1 MSRSS
6 IAIVSPSFFP
16 MIGGIE
22 SYVHSVGK
30 ELVELGHEVH
40 VYTPDSVLGRKIPNH
55 NEQLDGII
63 VHRLD
68 VRIDLSY
75 RLRFWPDLLNELKR
89 DAPDIIHVY
98 SHDSYA
104 LLALMAAR
112 SGQVPFLVTTYGP
125 LETHSNYGVVETA
138 LFRTYDSLVAPP
150 LFRRCNLVMVRYPAI
165 AHWLV
170 SMHVARTKIRLE
182 PSGIPKDALGQ
193 RDGSAFRVRHHIG
206 GPLVLYLGR
215 ISSQKGVQ
223 YAVES
228 IKRVNRRFPDARLM
242 IVGPD
247 YSGFVSVIRSNAA
260 KLGVS
265 ESVVVLPPMLEEEA
279 QLEALA
285 ACDVFV
291 MPSSF
296 EGFSQS
302 VMKAMAQGRPV
313 VVTNVGGLPYE
324 VGYGKCGL
332 ISQYGDADSLADC
345 ILKLLGDPD
354 LSRQLGAEGKERAQD
369 FTFDELALRISHNYD
384 QLA

>member
-6 IAIVSPSFFP
+6 IAIVSPSFSP

-22 SYVHSVGK
+22 SYVHGVGK

-55 NEQLDGII
+55 RERLDGIN
-63 VHRLD
+63 VHRIG

-75 RLRFWPDLLNELKR
+75 RLKFWPDLLNDLKR
-89 DAPDIIHVY
+89 DAPDIVHVY

-112 SGQVPFLVTTYGP
+112 SGQAPFLVTTYGP
-125 LETHSNYGVVETA
+125 LETHSDYGFVETG
-138 LFRTYDSLVAPP
+138 LFRAYDSVVAPP
-150 LFRRCNLVMVRYPAI
+150 LFHRCDFVMIRYPTI

-182 PSGIPKDALGQ
+182 PSGIPRGALGQ
-193 RDGSAFRVRHHIG
+193 RDGSDFRVRHNIG
-206 GPLVLYLGR
+206 GPLILYLGR
-215 ISSQKGVQ
+215 VSSQKGVQ
-223 YAVES
+223 FAVES
-228 IKRVNRRFPDARLM
+228 IKMVNKRFPDARLM

-247 YSGFVSVIRSNAA
+247 YSGFVSKIKSDAA

-265 ESVVVLPPMLEEEA
+265 ESVLILPPMLDEEA

-332 ISQYGDADSLADC
+332 ISQYGDSASLANC
-345 ILKLLGDPD
+345 ILKLLGNPE
-354 LSRQLGAEGKERAQD
+354 LSRQMGEQGKARAQD
-369 FTFDELALRISHNYD
+369 FTFDELARRISRVYN